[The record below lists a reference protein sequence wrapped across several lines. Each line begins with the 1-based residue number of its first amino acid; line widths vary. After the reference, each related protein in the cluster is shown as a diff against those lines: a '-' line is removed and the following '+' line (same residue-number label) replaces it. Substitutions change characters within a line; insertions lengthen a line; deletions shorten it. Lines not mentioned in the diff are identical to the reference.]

1 MTQMYRVAE
10 FARLAGVTVRT
21 LQYYDRIGLLKPTTT
36 TDAGYRL
43 YTRTDLLQLQQIV
56 ALKYMGFSLD
66 EISRLRQDST
76 YDLPQVLVLQKQ
88 AINEQITQLQRVATA
103 LDQTLDMLNTTEIEE
118 TDLSLVCQLLQGTL
132 EAEKWRWIEQY
143 YTPEQRQQLANTHQ
157 DVSAQQ
163 LIAWQQ
169 EWQELIAAFQDCYD
183 RRVKP
188 DSPEVQQLTAK
199 ADILIELFTQGD
211 AGIRQSLRN
220 AYQDLEQMPPEHPR
234 PYPVE
239 LQRFIGKAQEIY
251 QERKN
256 G

>member
-1 MTQMYRVAE
+1 MARMYRVAE

-21 LQYYDRIGLLKPTTT
+21 LQYYDRIGLLKPTATT
-36 TDAGYRL
+36 EAGYRL
-43 YTRTDLLQLQQIV
+43 YSHTDLLQLQQIV
-56 ALKYMGFSLD
+56 ALKYLGFSLD
-66 EISRLRQDST
+66 EVSRLRQDST
-76 YDLPQVLVLQKQ
+76 YDLPKVLEMQKH

-103 LDQTLDMLNTTEIEE
+103 LDHTLDILNTSEIGE

-143 YTPEQRQQLANTHQ
+143 YTPEQRQQLADKHQ
-157 DVSAQQ
+157 EVSPQQ

-169 EWQELIAAFQDCYD
+169 EWQELITAFQHCYD
-183 RRVKP
+183 RGATP
-188 DSPEVQQLTAK
+188 DDAEVQQLTAR

-211 AGIRQSLRN
+211 SGIRQSLRN
-220 AYQDLEQMPPEHPR
+220 AYRDLEQMPPEHPR

-239 LQRFIGKAQEIY
+239 LQCFIGKAQEIY
-251 QERKN
+251 QERNN

>member
-1 MTQMYRVAE
+1 MAQMYRVAE

-36 TDAGYRL
+36 TEAGYRL
-43 YTRTDLLQLQQIV
+43 YTQTDLLQLQQIV
-56 ALKYMGFSLD
+56 ALKYLGFSLD
-66 EISRLRQDST
+66 EINHLRQDPT
-76 YDLPQVLVLQKQ
+76 YDLPHVLELQKQ
-88 AINEQITQLQRVATA
+88 AINEQIIQLQHVTTA
-103 LDQTLDMLNTTEIEE
+103 LDQTLYMLNASAVQE

-143 YTPEQRQQLANTHQ
+143 YTSEQWKQLTNTHQ
-157 DVSAQQ
+157 DVSPQQ

-183 RRVKP
+183 RHVEP
-188 DSPEVQQLTAK
+188 SALEVQQLTAQ
-199 ADILIELFTQGD
+199 ADILIEIFTQGD
-211 AGIRQSLRN
+211 TGIRQALRS
-220 AYQDLEQMPPEHPR
+220 AYEDLEQMPPEHPR